1 MFDEDDTG
9 DYTGGD
15 GGQMA
20 SGYGQGGQN
29 EGNAGQ
35 EEEYKG
41 TVDFDKVPLQE
52 KNSSIVTPADL
63 NQALTDAIGMYG
75 YPNIGTDVALG
86 VRTVFASVPYFL
98 GIITNTITEQLQ
110 SIVDQQIFLISA
122 LAQGTQFVVQLTGDV
137 LVAVTQAVARA
148 VGYLTGAGTIPP
160 SDPPLPAPPA
170 DSVWVPALSGAAL
183 V

>member
-1 MFDEDDTG
+1 MTTRKMFDDDDTDG

-52 KNSSIVTPADL
+52 KNFIPTIYDDENYEFKVVKPQLHGSHIVYNVQGVDKQGPFE
-63 NQALTDAIGMYG
+63 
-75 YPNIGTDVALG
+75 G
-86 VRTVFASVPYFL
+86 VRRYNHFYCL
-98 GIITNTITEQLQ
+98 YE
-110 SIVDQQIFLISA
+110 A
-122 LAQGTQFVVQLTGDV
+122 L
-137 LVAVTQAVARA
+137 
-148 VGYLTGAGTIPP
+148 
-160 SDPPLPAPPA
+160 
-170 DSVWVPALSGAAL
+170 
-183 V
+183 